1 MKTHIACADEPIDRG
16 TDVRVLC
23 GVVIP
28 KAEFHFSL
36 DVSSANGSGEDASES
51 VESRFDMCHKC
62 KALPRDGDYEYGVIP
77 GEGRFHND

>member
-23 GVVIP
+23 GIVIP
-28 KAEFHFSL
+28 KAEFHFFV
-36 DVSSANGSGEDASES
+36 DEAAAREPEGEASES
-51 VESRFDMCHKC
+51 VASRFDTCHKC
-62 KALPRDGDYEYGVIP
+62 MAEPKVGDYQYGVIP